1 MLYDKKLC
9 NKAIV
14 DTIANRSLPALKVGF
29 MPSADL
35 LALGVAWAPLLSLI
49 TYESLKTIK
58 QLEYTKASHTL
69 KPTHYEI
76 KG

>member
-1 MLYDKKLC
+1 M
-9 NKAIV
+9 
-14 DTIANRSLPALKVGF
+14 KVGF
-29 MPSADL
+29 VPSVDL
-35 LALGVAWAPLLSLI
+35 LTLGVVWAPLLLLI
-49 TYESLKTIK
+49 TYESLRTIK

>member
-1 MLYDKKLC
+1 MC
-9 NKAIV
+9 NKTIV
-14 DTIANRSLPALKVGF
+14 DTITGRSFPALKVGF
-29 MPSADL
+29 MPSVDL
-35 LALGVAWAPLLSLI
+35 LTLGAVWAPLLLAI

>member
-1 MLYDKKLC
+1 MLC
-9 NKAIV
+9 NNAIF
-14 DTIANRSLPALKVGF
+14 TSMNRRSLPALKVGF

-35 LALGVAWAPLLSLI
+35 LTLGVVWAPLFFLHI
-49 TYESLKTIK
+49 TYGSLKTIK
-58 QLEYTKASHTL
+58 QLEYAKASHTL

>member
-1 MLYDKKLC
+1 MLCK
-9 NKAIV
+9 NAIF
-14 DTIANRSLPALKVGF
+14 TNILYRSLPALKVGF
-29 MPSADL
+29 MPSVDL
-35 LALGVAWAPLLSLI
+35 LTLGVAWAPLLSLI

>member
-1 MLYDKKLC
+1 MTTKLC

-14 DTIANRSLPALKVGF
+14 DTIARRSLPALKVGF
-29 MPSADL
+29 MPSVDL
-35 LALGVAWAPLLSLI
+35 LTLDVVQAPLLLAI

-69 KPTHYEI
+69 KLTHYEI